1 MPTRAIVSALAATLA
16 AVVLAAPAG
25 AASWPTSGS
34 GITEGPATQNT
45 AFRGTV
51 TSALTFHAPLP
62 AAVGDHPAAC
72 DDLHVLR
79 IRAADGPTD
88 PSKAD
93 RVLIAQPGIF
103 EGASA
108 FMNVGANLVTRALAE
123 AGRHVELWAVDRR
136 SNCLEDLDGF
146 RLAQRTGDVHD
157 LVDYYYRGKPYDG
170 HRFAGFLDPFT
181 DAAWLGHV
189 GMRQTIDDWNAVITR
204 GIPDRAVRRAKVY
217 CGGHSLGGF
226 ITGAYATADFD
237 GDPATTADAGYEQCA
252 GFFGLDTLV
261 TDKPLTSLLG
271 LGLGDLGP
279 TLNDRLKPGSAWHF
293 ISVPGVIDPELMG
306 LLSGLGVA
314 ADRAPD
320 RESDLVSYLPANP
333 AVNFSYRL
341 YHSRTW
347 LDALAPTPSLTRTR
361 YTNAA
366 LFGVFTDDNSMP
378 LSIVQAS
385 SGFFAGGP
393 VADKEFPFGTLGGT
407 LAIPT
412 GQSTWL
418 KRGPLYRWN
427 DYDRLGAVPD
437 TGSGVPYT
445 SPAKEVT
452 DVHDLARSFAAL
464 PMNFVEFYFPTQL
477 AVDALL
483 GTRDAV
489 HPEGLTQRPIVDII
503 AGDGPHLGGA
513 ATPPGSPVAAGYNHL
528 DVLTAAAKQNDGRP
542 EPVTS
547 ALLTFIGLGPS

>member
-1 MPTRAIVSALAATLA
+1 MPTRALGAVAAMLATVTLTAPTAHA
-16 AVVLAAPAG
+16 AWPPAG
-25 AASWPTSGS
+25 G
-34 GITEGPATQNT
+34 GITQGPADENT
-45 AFRGTV
+45 AFAQTV
-51 TSALTFHAPLP
+51 STELTFHVPLP
-62 AAVGDHPAAC
+62 AAAGPHPAAC

-79 IRAADGPTD
+79 IRHVDGPSD
-88 PSKAD
+88 PSDAD

-108 FMNVGANLVTRALAE
+108 FMNVGANLVTRAADE
-123 AGRHVELWAVDRR
+123 AGRHIELWAIDRR

-146 RLAQRTGDVHD
+146 RLARRTGNLHD

-170 HRFAGFLDPFT
+170 HRFAGFLDPFR
-181 DAAWLGHV
+181 DAGWLGAM
-189 GMRQTIDDWNAVITR
+189 GMRQTIDDENAIITR
-204 GIPDRAVRRAKVY
+204 GIPNPAVRRAKVY

-237 GDPATTADAGYEQCA
+237 GNPATTADAGYQQCA

-261 TDKPLTSLLG
+261 TDQPMTALIGLNLG
-271 LGLGDLGP
+271 TLGP
-279 TLNDRLKPGSAWHF
+279 LVNEQLKLGSAWHF

-306 LLSGLGVA
+306 LLSGLGAA

-320 RESDLVSYLPANP
+320 RESDLVSYLPADP
-333 AVNFSYRL
+333 AVNVAYRL

-366 LFGVFTDDNSMP
+366 LLGVFTDDNSMP

-412 GQSTWL
+412 GQRTWFS
-418 KRGPLYRWN
+418 RGPLYRWN
-427 DYDRLGAVPD
+427 DYNNLGAIPENGGD
-437 TGSGVPYT
+437 VPYT

-452 DVHDLARSFAAL
+452 DIHDLARSFAAL
-464 PMNFVEFYFPTQL
+464 PMNFVEFYFPTRL
-477 AVDALL
+477 AVDAAL

-489 HPEGLTQRPIVDII
+489 HPEGLKARPIVDVI
-503 AGDGPHLGGA
+503 AGDGPIRPLLTA
-513 ATPPGSPVAAGYNHL
+513 PPGSPVAAGYNHL
-528 DVLTAAAKQNDGRP
+528 DVLTAAARQNDGQP

-547 ALLTFIGLGPS
+547 ALLRLLGLNGS

>member
-1 MPTRAIVSALAATLA
+1 MPTRAFVCALAAALA
-16 AVVLAAPAG
+16 AAVLAAPSAV
-25 AASWPTSGS
+25 AASWPASGS
-34 GITEGPATQNT
+34 GITEGTATQS
-45 AFRGTV
+45 RSLHGTV
-51 TSALTFHAPLP
+51 MSALTFHAPLP
-62 AAVGDHPAAC
+62 ASVGDHPAAC

-79 IRAADGPTD
+79 IRAADGPAD
-88 PSKAD
+88 PSDAD

-108 FMNVGANLVTRALAE
+108 FMNVGANLVTRALE
-123 AGRHVELWAVDRR
+123 ETGRHIELWAVDRR

-146 RLAQRTGDVHD
+146 RLARRTGDLHD
-157 LVDYYYRGKPYDG
+157 LVDYYYRGTPYDG
-170 HRFAGFLDPFT
+170 HRFAGFLDPVK

-189 GMRQTIDDWNAVITR
+189 GMRQTIDDFNAVITR
-204 GIPDRAVRRAKVY
+204 GIPDPAVRRAKVY

-237 GDPATTADAGYEQCA
+237 GNPATTADAGYEQCA

-261 TDKPLTSLLG
+261 TNKPMTALLG
-271 LGLGDLGP
+271 LDLGDLGP
-279 TLNDRLKPGSAWHF
+279 ELNEQLKAGSAWHF

-306 LLSGLGVA
+306 LLSGLGAA

-320 RESDLVSYLPANP
+320 RESDLVSYLPADP
-333 AVNFSYRL
+333 AVQFAYRL
-341 YHSRTW
+341 YHSRSW
-347 LDALAPTPSLTRTR
+347 WEALTAPSLRNTR

-385 SGFFAGGP
+385 SGFFGGGP
-393 VADKEFPFGTLGGT
+393 VADKAFPFGTLGGT

-412 GQSTWL
+412 GQSAWFR
-418 KRGPLYRWN
+418 RGPLYRWI
-427 DYDRLGAVPD
+427 DYDQLGTVPLN
-437 TGSGVPYT
+437 GSGVPYT

-452 DVHDLARSFAAL
+452 DIRDLARSFAAL

-477 AVDALL
+477 AVDAAL
-483 GTRDAV
+483 GTRDSV
-489 HPEGLTQRPIVDII
+489 HPEGLTARPIVDII
-503 AGDGPHLGGA
+503 AGDGPNLGGA
-513 ATPPGSPVAAGYNHL
+513 STPPGSPVAAGYNHL
-528 DVLTAAAKQNDGRP
+528 DVLTAAAKQNDGKP

-547 ALLTFIGLGPS
+547 ALLKFIGLGPS